1 MQRMLTILA
10 AMTLTAFFASVALA
24 SPPPEGEKPKKEKK
38 EKKAKPEKK
47 GKKGEKAKDKKDI
60 AKEAFAA
67 GKAKFDEGD
76 FQGALEQFTVANDT
90 LPNPFVYLKIAEC
103 HEKLGSPLDAVTW
116 LEKYLAEKPDAANAK
131 DIQAK
136 IDTLKATPGKVSA
149 TSVPEGASL
158 VLDGEDTGK
167 TTPAEL
173 DVAPGEHTL
182 GFKLEGY
189 TEDTKTFEMTTA
201 GAQELSVELVK
212 QEPTE
217 MISEEYPEEEGG
229 APTEGEEGEVAPPEE
244 EKPAEEVAAP
254 VNKGVW
260 AAAGIAGVGIV
271 SATVF
276 GILALNKEAD
286 FEDAK
291 DKGPKEDET
300 YSHFTNRLDDIKG
313 KGKTFAIVCD
323 VSWGVAAAATVAGI
337 ITYYVTRPKAK
348 KETKVSNLTVAPLVT
363 STGAGAGVGF
373 NY

>member
-1 MQRMLTILA
+1 MQRMLTVLS
-10 AMTLTAFFASVALA
+10 AMTLTAFFASAALA

-38 EKKAKPEKK
+38 DKAEKK
-47 GKKGEKAKDKKDI
+47 GKKGEKDKKTIAKD
-60 AKEAFAA
+60 AFAA
-67 GKAKFDEGD
+67 GKARFDEGD

-90 LPNPFVYLKIAEC
+90 LPNPFVFLKIAEC
-103 HEKLGSPLDAVTW
+103 HEKLGNPLDAVAW
-116 LEKYLAEKPDAANAK
+116 LEKYLGEKPDAANAK

-136 IDTLKATPGKVSA
+136 IDSLKATPGKVSA

-158 VLDGEDTGK
+158 VLDGEDTGQ

-173 DVAPGEHTL
+173 EVAPGEHTL

-189 TEDTKTFEMTTA
+189 AEDSKTFEMTTA
-201 GAQELSVELVK
+201 GEQELSVELVK
-212 QEPTE
+212 QGPTE
-217 MISEEYPEEEGG
+217 MISEEYPEEEGVS
-229 APTEGEEGEVAPPEE
+229 TEEGEVAPPEE
-244 EKPAEEVAAP
+244 EKAGEEVAAP

-271 SATVF
+271 AATVF

-291 DKGPKEDET
+291 DKGPKENET
-300 YSHFTNRLDDIKG
+300 YDHFTNRLDDIKS

-348 KETKVSNLTVAPLVT
+348 KETKVSNLTVAPIVT

>member
-1 MQRMLTILA
+1 MQRMLTTLA
-10 AMTLTAFFASVALA
+10 VMTLTAFIATVALA

-38 EKKAKPEKK
+38 AKVDKKA
-47 GKKGEKAKDKKDI
+47 KKGEKEKDKKTI
-60 AKEAFAA
+60 AKESFAS

-76 FQGALEQFTVANDT
+76 FQGALEQFTIANDT

-136 IDTLKATPGKVSA
+136 IDALKATPGKVSA

-173 DVAPGEHTL
+173 EVAPGEHTL

-189 TEDTKTFEMTTA
+189 AEDTKTFEMTTA

-217 MISEEYPEEEGG
+217 MISEEYPEEEG
-229 APTEGEEGEVAPPEE
+229 APGEEEVAPPEE
-244 EKPAEEVAAP
+244 EVKPAEEVAAP

-260 AAAGIAGVGIV
+260 AAAGIAGAGIV

-286 FEDAK
+286 FEDEK
-291 DKGPKEDET
+291 DQGPNEDET
-300 YSHFTNRLDDIKG
+300 YSHYTNRLDDIKS

-323 VSWGVAAAATVAGI
+323 VSWGLAAAATVAGI

-373 NY
+373 SY

>member
-1 MQRMLTILA
+1 MQRMLTTLA
-10 AMTLTAFFASVALA
+10 AVTLTALFASVALA

-38 EKKAKPEKK
+38 VKKEKAEKK
-47 GKKGEKAKDKKDI
+47 GKKGEKDKKEI

-67 GKAKFDEGD
+67 GKAKFEAGD

-103 HEKLGSPLDAVTW
+103 HEKLASPLDAVAW

-136 IDTLKATPGKVSA
+136 IDSLKATPGKVSA

-173 DVAPGEHTL
+173 EVAPGEHTL

-189 TEDTKTFEMTTA
+189 AEDSKTIEMTTA

-229 APTEGEEGEVAPPEE
+229 PAEGEEGEVAPAEE

-260 AAAGIAGVGIV
+260 AAAGIAGAGIV

-300 YSHFTNRLDDIKG
+300 YDHFTNRLDDIKS

-348 KETKVSNLTVAPLVT
+348 KETKVSNLTVSPLVT